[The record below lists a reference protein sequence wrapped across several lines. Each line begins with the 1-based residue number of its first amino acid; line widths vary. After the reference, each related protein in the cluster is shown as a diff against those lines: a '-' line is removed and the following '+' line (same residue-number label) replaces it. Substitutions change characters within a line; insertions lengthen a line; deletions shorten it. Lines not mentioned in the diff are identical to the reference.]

1 MLNFHNI
8 ARGRIMDEKEF
19 LDFDEL
25 DGQLGFVI
33 QHLEKKDKKKAVS
46 YYLKE
51 STIERIKVY
60 AQKYNMKDS
69 QFLEEVVNKLIDVIE
84 GQRNG
89 QTSQQNDD
97 KVNEPEQAD
106 QIEQSTSAEP
116 LTSKEQQASK
126 DQKTS
131 IEQSTITTPWARLQ
145 SAKTAKQISEE
156 VNRKEKASEVT
167 GQDLPEANKTVTE
180 EVIAKTNTKIAKITE
195 ENIKPAELTEAQ
207 LKAWEGQ
214 VIDYIFKNF
223 KPDYRI
229 LYRRFED
236 KVRQSVQIDKE
247 ALYTITRRLDKNGDV
262 TFFEKQNLLDINKKI
277 FEERLP
283 GGQDLARYYEDTDII
298 D

>member
-1 MLNFHNI
+1 ME
-8 ARGRIMDEKEF
+8 EKDQ

-25 DGQLGFVI
+25 DGQLGLVI

-51 STIERIKVY
+51 STIERIKAY

-84 GQRNG
+84 GQRKEQPMGQQDEGKDETIPIQSSLLENTTQIENNELT
-89 QTSQQNDD
+89 QTSPS
-97 KVNEPEQAD
+97 E
-106 QIEQSTSAEP
+106 SA
-116 LTSKEQQASK
+116 
-126 DQKTS
+126 
-131 IEQSTITTPWARLQ
+131 TPWGRLQ
-145 SAKTAKQISEE
+145 TAKTAKQISEE
-156 VNRKEKASEVT
+156 VNRNHATHESRQELREDNKMTGQADIKEKQEV
-167 GQDLPEANKTVTE
+167 AVTL
-180 EVIAKTNTKIAKITE
+180 N
-195 ENIKPAELTEAQ
+195 EAQ
-207 LKAWEGQ
+207 LKNLEEQ
-214 VIDYIFKNF
+214 VIDYIFNTF

-236 KVRQSVQIDKE
+236 KVRQSIQIEKE
-247 ALYTITRRLDKNGDV
+247 VLFTITKRLDKNGDV

-283 GGQDLARYYEDTDII
+283 NRQDLARLYEDADVI